1 MTKFKTDLKTA
12 LKTEHAATLLSE
24 TDLDAV
30 TGGTMSKPP
39 VLPPHHGPTDPRQA

>member
-39 VLPPHHGPTDPRQA
+39 VLPPQHGPTDPRQW